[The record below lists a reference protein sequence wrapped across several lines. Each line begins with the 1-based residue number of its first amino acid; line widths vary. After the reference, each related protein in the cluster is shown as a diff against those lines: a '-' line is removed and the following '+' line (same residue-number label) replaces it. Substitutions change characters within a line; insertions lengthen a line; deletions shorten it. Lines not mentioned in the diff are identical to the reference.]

1 MNPREIRSVLGGIDR
16 HQCDAVAMNAIG
28 RVEVVCGPM
37 FAGKTEELL
46 RRVRR
51 ALIAGRRVVVFTH
64 ALDTR
69 HGDARLASHVGL
81 EVPAVAVSTVDALE
95 PAIPEDTDIVA
106 IDEAQFFGPALV
118 PVVGRLAD
126 RGLVVIVAGLDV
138 TFDGRPFEPLPSL
151 MALAE
156 QVDKLTAICTICG
169 EEAVFH
175 VRLGGTSAGADALVE
190 ANVGGSETY
199 QARCRRHF
207 EPSNPTER
215 G

>member
-1 MNPREIRSVLGGIDR
+1 MDGSTV
-16 HQCDAVAMNAIG
+16 G

-51 ALIAGRRVVVFTH
+51 AVIAGRRVVVIGH

-69 HGDARLASHVGL
+69 HGADRLASHVGIDFPAL
-81 EVPAVAVSTVDALE
+81 AATAPDEIELVVPDG
-95 PAIPEDTDIVA
+95 TDVVA
-106 IDEAQFFGPALV
+106 IDEAQFFGAGLV
-118 PVVGRLAD
+118 PVVWRLAD

-138 TFDGRPFEPLPSL
+138 TFDGDPFEPLPSL

-156 QVDKLTAICTICG
+156 RVDKLTAICLVCG
-169 EEAVFH
+169 EDAVFH
-175 VRLGGTSAGADALVE
+175 VKVAGVAAGADSLTA
-190 ANVGGSETY
+190 ANVGGTETY
-199 QARCRRHF
+199 QARCRRHV
-207 EPSNPTER
+207 PWAD

>member
-1 MNPREIRSVLGGIDR
+1 MSTA
-16 HQCDAVAMNAIG
+16 HG
-28 RVEVVCGPM
+28 RVEVIAGTM

-51 ALIAGRRVVVFTH
+51 AAIAGQSVLVFSH

-69 HGDARLASHVGL
+69 SDGARIASHVGL
-81 EVPAVAVSTVDALE
+81 DAPSRSVASAAE
-95 PAIPEDTDIVA
+95 IGPAIDEEVDIVA

-118 PVVGRLAD
+118 DAVQDLAAK
-126 RGLVVIVAGLDV
+126 GAEVIVAGLDV
-138 TFDGRPFEPLPSL
+138 TFMGQPFEPMPSL

-156 QVDKLTAICTICG
+156 RVDKLTAVCSLC
-169 EEAVFH
+169 
-175 VRLGGTSAGADALVE
+175 GADAIFHTRVGPAATTDVTLVSE
-190 ANVGGSETY
+190 NVGGLETY

-207 EPSNPTER
+207 SPVP